1 LLLPWAEGNTIK
13 IKNEKDEAYYCE
25 SYKSP
30 ATVGSLIKFEKF
42 SSNTAQ
48 KSWEWI
54 PTITSKNGIP
64 GKNCI
69 KNSQLCIGIG
79 KNGKG
84 ILLGWTGN
92 DESLIWSMSD
102 DGQFFNKRTGSSQ
115 CFAVDFSDGGSAT
128 MVDCVDAKKKQPE
141 QPGGFI
147 IEYN

>member
-1 LLLPWAEGNTIK
+1 LFPTWAEGNTIK

-30 ATVGSLIKFEKF
+30 ATAGSLIKFEKCDLK
-42 SSNTAQ
+42 NTVQ

-54 PTITSKNGIP
+54 PLTNDNIIP

-69 KNSQLCIGIG
+69 KDSNLCIGIG

-84 ILLGWTGN
+84 NLLEWTVN
-92 DESLIWSMSD
+92 DESLIWSMSN
-102 DGQFFNKRTGSSQ
+102 DGQFFNKKTGNSQ
-115 CFAVDFSDGGSAT
+115 CFAVDFSDDASTT
-128 MVDCVDAKKKQPE
+128 MMNCVDAKKKQPD
-141 QPGGFI
+141 GFI